1 MGKTLRRFINL
12 FLFTAL
18 LFFGSTRQVL
28 GQESIEVV
36 DAQVTHIFGEEIQ
49 FSAQIITSSPI
60 KESLLIFREVGEE
73 NSRVISL
80 NADEEGRVSYTYDAS
95 ENFLHPF
102 DEIIYWFQIELEN
115 GESFTSP
122 KYFFTY
128 TDNRYE
134 WETREA
140 DNLRVHWYKGDE
152 AFGLSALDTARV
164 ALTDIRL
171 LFPVDTSQ
179 PIDIYI
185 YASPNELQ
193 NALFMGG
200 ETWVAGH
207 ADPALGIVF
216 MAIAPGEQENI
227 LMQEY
232 IPHEMAHILLYRYVG
247 ENYNLLPIWF
257 LEGTASI
264 AELYPNPD
272 YELALE
278 RATEGEALISIAD
291 LCLTF
296 PREESEAFLAYAE
309 STSFTRYLYANY
321 GYSGMND
328 LIDAYA
334 NGLSCEAGTV
344 SAFGET
350 LEYLNADWQE
360 SVLGANLS
368 GVAFR
373 AILPYLLILAL
384 LIIVPLISGVFVG
397 TKNPSER

>member
-1 MGKTLRRFINL
+1 MGKTLRRLINL
-12 FLFTAL
+12 LLFTAL
-18 LFFGSTRQVL
+18 LFFGSARQVL
-28 GQESIEVV
+28 GQEGISVL
-36 DAQVTHIFGEEIQ
+36 DAQATHNFGEEIH
-49 FSAQIITSSPI
+49 FSAQILTSNPI
-60 KESLLIFREVGEE
+60 KESLLVFREVDEE

-95 ENFLHPF
+95 ENLLHPF
-102 DEIIYWFQIELEN
+102 AEIAYWFQIELEN

-134 WETREA
+134 WEMREQ
-140 DNLRVHWYKGDE
+140 DNLRVHWYEGDE
-152 AFGLSALDTARV
+152 AFGLSALDTARA
-164 ALTDIRL
+164 ALVDIRS

-207 ADPALGIVF
+207 ANPALGIIFV
-216 MAIAPGEQENI
+216 AIASGEQEQI

-232 IPHEMAHILLYRYVG
+232 IPHEMAHVLLYRYVG
-247 ENYNLLPIWF
+247 ENYNLLPIWL
-257 LEGTASI
+257 LEGIASI

-278 RATEGEALISIAD
+278 RATENEALIPIAE

-296 PREESEAFLAYAE
+296 PRGASEAFLAYAE
-309 STSFTRYLYANY
+309 ATSFTRYLYANY
-321 GYSGMND
+321 GYSGMGE
-328 LIDAYA
+328 LINAYA
-334 NGLSCEAGTV
+334 DGLSCEAGTV
-344 SAFGET
+344 SAFSET

-360 SVLGANLS
+360 TVLGANLL
-368 GVAFR
+368 GIAFR
-373 AILPYLLILAL
+373 TILPYLLILAV
-384 LIIVPLISGVFVG
+384 LIIVPLFLGIFGG
-397 TKNPSER
+397 TKNASEG

>member
-1 MGKTLRRFINL
+1 MGKTLHKLINL
-12 FLFTAL
+12 LLFTAL
-18 LFFGSTRQVL
+18 LFFGSARQVL
-28 GQESIEVV
+28 SQEGVAVS
-36 DAQVTHIFGEEIQ
+36 DAQVTHVFGEELH
-49 FSAQIITSSPI
+49 FSAQIITSNPI
-60 KESLLIFREVGEE
+60 KEALLIFREVDEE

-80 NADEEGRVSYTYDAS
+80 NADEEGYISYTYDAS
-95 ENFLHPF
+95 ENLLHPF
-102 DEIIYWFQIELEN
+102 AEITYWFQIELAN

-134 WETREA
+134 WETREE
-140 DNLRVHWYKGDE
+140 DNLRVHWYEGDE
-152 AFGLSALDTARV
+152 TFGLSALDTARSG
-164 ALTDIRL
+164 LTDIGL

-207 ADPALGIVF
+207 ADPALGTVF
-216 MAIAPGEQENI
+216 VAIPPGEQEVI

-232 IPHEMAHILLYRYVG
+232 IPHEMAHVLLYRYVG
-247 ENYNLLPIWF
+247 ENYNLLPIWL
-257 LEGTASI
+257 LEGIASM

-278 RATEGEALISIAD
+278 RATENETLIPIAE

-296 PREESEAFLAYAE
+296 PSEQSDAFLAYAE

-321 GYSGMND
+321 GYSGMD
-328 LIDAYA
+328 ELINAYA
-334 NGLSCEAGTV
+334 DGLSCEAGTV

-350 LEYLNADWQE
+350 LKYLDANWQE
-360 SVLGANLS
+360 TVLGANLS

-373 AILPYLLILAL
+373 AILPYLLILTL
-384 LIIVPLISGVFVG
+384 LIIVPLLLGVFG
-397 TKNPSER
+397 GMRNTSES